1 MVNDGD
7 QDIPSSVADGGA
19 SSGGKIWMRV
29 LRYPFLSSLLIG
41 IFAVMVAAVILPS
54 DGPAPHAVSVAVTGG
69 LPAPEPDT
77 AAPDTHAP
85 GAHTEQQQPAAA
97 TTEPAPEHEATQDA
111 ATVTPKPAVDAAPAI
126 PIVAEAAV
134 VIADAG
140 LNLRVAEEIDKVM
153 PRDTTLAISVYAN
166 DPAATAAAFKT
177 SGRDVWLQ
185 IAAQSVRGGI
195 DPGPMAVSSSQSTK
209 DNTALLQKQIALAD
223 NNIIGIYVPEDA
235 DITGGDPDMWRDIA
249 LNLIASSMMIMDATP
264 AKVATTLYMQ
274 KQESQISAYLKTDVI
289 VSGDMGPAALQKA
302 LADAVPIIMNKQQA
316 IIVMNRPTALAVQT
330 LADWVKT
337 LPSKGIRLVP
347 ATKFTGLKG

>member
-7 QDIPSSVADGGA
+7 HDIPSSVADGDA
-19 SSGGKIWMRV
+19 SGGGKIWMRV

-41 IFAVMVAAVILPS
+41 IFAVIAAAVILPS

-69 LPAPEPDT
+69 LPAPESDT
-77 AAPDTHAP
+77 TAPDTHKTD
-85 GAHTEQQQPAAA
+85 AHTEQHQPAASTA
-97 TTEPAPEHEATQDA
+97 PAKEHAATQDA
-111 ATVTPKPAVDAAPAI
+111 AAATPIPAVEAAPAI
-126 PIVAEAAV
+126 PIVAEAAI

-140 LNLRVAEEIDKVM
+140 LNLRVAEEIDKAM